1 MNDNFN
7 FSNGPQNEI
16 YMDDTE
22 RKSHKKIFSKLAL
35 AFVVYLLVSEAL
47 SIAAGYT
54 IGYLA
59 PHLLAN
65 TTFVLIISS
74 VIQYLVAFPIFYVC
88 LKSLP
93 KYAPIRTPVGYKRVF
108 KYLTVGVLAMYIG
121 NNISSFLMEKI
132 SLLLNRVPENS
143 VDTLLNETNIWA
155 SVLIVGI
162 IGPIFEEL
170 MFRKLFIDRLTRYGE
185 VVAIFFPS
193 LIFALFHGNLY
204 QFFYA
209 FFIGVVLS
217 YVYMKTGNI
226 LYSTGLHIFTNLF
239 FGVLPTLVFT
249 MLDYNELIT
258 LVVNNALTEEYIA
271 AHLLPIILLLIYSYG
286 MLIMAGIGFFVLFRN
301 FRNIHLAKGEVRFP
315 KGVAADVIFFNGGTI
330 ALITISILTIA
341 LNTFG

>member
-16 YMDDTE
+16 YMSDEE

-35 AFVVYLLVSEAL
+35 AFVVYLLVSEVL
-47 SIAAGYT
+47 SIAAGYI

-249 MLDYNELIT
+249 MLDYNSRSKQCSHRRIYCSTSSSHHIT
-258 LVVNNALTEEYIA
+258 FDLFLWY
-271 AHLLPIILLLIYSYG
+271 AHHGGNWILRAFQKLQKHSPCQ
-286 MLIMAGIGFFVLFRN
+286 R
-301 FRNIHLAKGEVRFP
+301 
-315 KGVAADVIFFNGGTI
+315 
-330 ALITISILTIA
+330 
-341 LNTFG
+341 

>member
-7 FSNGPQNEI
+7 FSNGTQNEI
-16 YMDDTE
+16 YMSDTE
-22 RKSHKKIFSKLAL
+22 RKSHKKLFSKLAL
-35 AFVVYLLVSEAL
+35 AFVVYLLVSEVL

-54 IGYLA
+54 IGYFA

-74 VIQYLVAFPIFYVC
+74 AIQYLVAFPIFYVC

-93 KYAPIRTPVGYKRVF
+93 KYAPMSTPVGFKRVLR
-108 KYLTVGVLAMYIG
+108 YLMVAVFVMYIG
-121 NNISSFLMEKI
+121 NNISTFLMEKI
-132 SLLLNRVPENS
+132 SLLLGRVPENTINTVLDES
-143 VDTLLNETNIWA
+143 KIWVSA
-155 SVLIVGI
+155 LIVGI
-162 IGPIFEEL
+162 IGPIVEEL

-185 VVAIFFPS
+185 VVAIFFPA
-193 LIFALFHGNLY
+193 LIFGLFHGNLY

-217 YVYMKTGNI
+217 YVYIKTGNI
-226 LYSTGLHIFTNLF
+226 LYSTGLHIFINMF
-239 FGVLPTLVFT
+239 FGVLPSFVFT

-258 LVVNNALTEEYIA
+258 LVINNALTEEYIA
-271 AHLLPIILLLIYSYG
+271 AHLLPIALLLIYSYG

-330 ALITISILTIA
+330 ALIGISILTIA

>member
-16 YMDDTE
+16 YMSDEE

-35 AFVVYLLVSEAL
+35 AFIIYLLVAEVL
-47 SIAAGYT
+47 SLVAGYT
-54 IGYLA
+54 LKYLA
-59 PHLLAN
+59 PNLLSN
-65 TTFVLIISS
+65 TTAMLIISS
-74 VIQYLVAFPIFYVC
+74 AIQYLVAFPIFYIC

-93 KYAPIRTPVGYKRVF
+93 KYAPIRTPVGFKRVF
-108 KYLTVGVLAMYIG
+108 KYLMVLVLFMYLG
-121 NNISSFLMEKI
+121 SNISTWLMEKI
-132 SLLLNRVPENS
+132 SLLIGRVPENVVS
-143 VDTLLNETNIWA
+143 TMLGETNIWA
-155 SVLIVGI
+155 TVLIAGI

-170 MFRKLFIDRLTRYGE
+170 MFRKLFIDRLTSYGE
-185 VVAIFFPS
+185 ITAILFPS
-193 LIFALFHGNLY
+193 LIFALIHGNLY

-209 FFIGVVLS
+209 FLLGVIFS
-217 YVYMKTGNI
+217 YVYIKTGNI
-226 LYSTGLHIFTNLF
+226 LYSTGLHIFANMF
-239 FGVLPTLVFT
+239 FGVLPTFVFS

-330 ALITISILTIA
+330 TLIGILILTIA